1 MKKLLA
7 LVLAATLTIGM
18 VVSAAATSDEESVS
32 SPVAEATVLPE
43 VVVEGEDGNILIILT
58 ATEDA
63 QELTEDQQTVFAAA
77 QENLEEAARDEEMA
91 CISLFYLE
99 AYYVEESG
107 EKTAITEPIDVTLKI
122 DEVSKLEEIAEVRVM
137 QYVNDEW
144 VELEVVMNPD
154 GTITIKGVVEGPIA
168 IFAK

>member
-18 VVSAAATSDEESVS
+18 VVSAAATSNEEFVS
-32 SPVAEATVLPE
+32 SPVAETTVLPE
-43 VVVEGEDGNILIILT
+43 VVVDGEDGNILIRLT

-63 QELTEDQQTVFAAA
+63 KELTEDQQKAFAAA
-77 QENLEEAARDEEMA
+77 QETLEEAATDEEMA
-91 CISLFYLE
+91 CIAFFYLE
-99 AYYVEESG
+99 AFYVEDNG
-107 EKTAITEPIDVTLKI
+107 DLTRITDPINVKLKI
-122 DEVSKLEEIAEVRVM
+122 DEVSELEEITEVLVM

-144 VELEVVMNPD
+144 VELEVDLNPD
-154 GTITIKGVVEGPIA
+154 GTITIKGVVEGPAA